1 LRNGW
6 CSHGTEEEDL
16 PSGVQAEDGGVG
28 QSGSKPGG
36 TGEGIRTSA
45 NTIRKWATQADIGE
59 GRRADGLT
67 TAELNELRELR
78 RESKQLGLE
87 REILRRAAAWFARES
102 ITLPKTFR
110 FVRAGHRCEA
120 VVRPCTMCR
129 VLEVSRSGFY
139 AWQKRTPSARSRAN
153 AALLEKTREVMGGGG
168 QEPAS
173 QPSIQ
178 VSHPDI
184 DGISVPGC
192 PNSGIPSAAG
202 S

>member
-1 LRNGW
+1 
-6 CSHGTEEEDL
+6 
-16 PSGVQAEDGGVG
+16 
-28 QSGSKPGG
+28 
-36 TGEGIRTSA
+36 
-45 NTIRKWATQADIGE
+45 
-59 GRRADGLT
+59 
-67 TAELNELRELR
+67 
-78 RESKQLGLE
+78 
-87 REILRRAAAWFARES
+87 
-102 ITLPKTFR
+102 
-110 FVRAGHRCEA
+110 
-120 VVRPCTMCR
+120 MCR